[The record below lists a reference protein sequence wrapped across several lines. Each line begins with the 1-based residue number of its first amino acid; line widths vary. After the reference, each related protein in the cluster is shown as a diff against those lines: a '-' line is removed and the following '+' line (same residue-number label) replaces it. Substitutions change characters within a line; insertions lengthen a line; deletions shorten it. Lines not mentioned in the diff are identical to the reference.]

1 MTETK
6 TNQKLELLDMTTTIV
21 AAYVGANPV
30 SMDAIP
36 TLIAS
41 VKKALSSEL
50 DVESDKN
57 GDKLKPAISINKS
70 ITDDFIICLE
80 DGKKLKMLKRYLRSN
95 YGLSPEDYRKRWGLP
110 ADYPMVAPN
119 YAEKRSNFAKKIGLG
134 RGVRGK

>member
-41 VKKALSSEL
+41 VQKALSSEL
-50 DVESDKN
+50 DVESDKS

-70 ITDDFIICLE
+70 VTDDYIICLE

>member
-6 TNQKLELLDMTTTIV
+6 SNQKLELLDMTTTIV
-21 AAYVGANPV
+21 AAYVGANPI
-30 SMDAIP
+30 STDAIP
-36 TLIAS
+36 ALIAS
-41 VKKALSSEL
+41 VKRALNSEM
-50 DVESDKN
+50 DVDSDKG

-70 ITDDFIICLE
+70 VTDDFIICLE
-80 DGKKLKMLKRYLRSN
+80 DGKRLKMLKRYLRSN
-95 YGLSPEDYRKRWGLP
+95 YGLTPEDYRKRWGLP

>member
-50 DVESDKN
+50 DVESDKS

-70 ITDDFIICLE
+70 VTDDYIICLE